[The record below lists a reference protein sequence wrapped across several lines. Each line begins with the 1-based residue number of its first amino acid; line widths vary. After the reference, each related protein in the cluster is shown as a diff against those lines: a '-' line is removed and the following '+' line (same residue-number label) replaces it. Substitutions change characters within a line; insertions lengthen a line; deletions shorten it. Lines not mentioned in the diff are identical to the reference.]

1 MQYRLKLRHA
11 SQSYGMTETTLG
23 VLITRQSNPRP
34 GSVGQIV
41 PGMMAKVIDVN
52 NKSLGPYREGELCFK
67 GPLVMKG
74 YIGDKKSTNASI
86 DKDNWLRT
94 GDVAYYDE
102 DGFFYI
108 VDRLKELIKYKA
120 FQVSHRYL
128 RCQSRQL
135 HV

>member
-1 MQYRLKLRHA
+1 
-11 SQSYGMTETTLG
+11 MTETTLG
-23 VLITRQSNPRP
+23 VLLTRQSNTRP

-52 NKSLGPYREGELCFK
+52 NKTLGPYKEGELCFK

-74 YIGDKKSTNASI
+74 YIGDEKSTNAAI
-86 DKDNWLRT
+86 DKDNWLHT

-120 FQVSHRYL
+120 FQVSGRYFKHYI
-128 RCQSRQL
+128 QIY
-135 HV
+135 VKYVNNNNIIYYIYI